1 MLRFQENLP
10 HGIFPRRPFQRIGF
24 YSRWIFRPM
33 MPNRHERERRVWIQH
48 KGQFPLQNNP
58 FPIFNQC
65 TIPSPKSIS
74 FRLQKHCQSHLHPP
88 HNMVNRVGT
97 AAYDVLDARPNLFRR
112 IVPLPRIGV
121 VIVLVVHLDFGMSQ
135 NCRRFRRKIIEDNK
149 TGNRRTF
156 IFQSDVGNGLI
167 RRTAFLR
174 RKGEGKWHCGQDEHF
189 FQHEPP

>member
-1 MLRFQENLP
+1 
-10 HGIFPRRPFQRIGF
+10 
-24 YSRWIFRPM
+24 
-33 MPNRHERERRVWIQH
+33 
-48 KGQFPLQNNP
+48 
-58 FPIFNQC
+58 
-65 TIPSPKSIS
+65 
-74 FRLQKHCQSHLHPP
+74 
-88 HNMVNRVGT
+88 MVNRVGT

-174 RKGEGKWHCGQDEHF
+174 RKGEGK
-189 FQHEPP
+189 